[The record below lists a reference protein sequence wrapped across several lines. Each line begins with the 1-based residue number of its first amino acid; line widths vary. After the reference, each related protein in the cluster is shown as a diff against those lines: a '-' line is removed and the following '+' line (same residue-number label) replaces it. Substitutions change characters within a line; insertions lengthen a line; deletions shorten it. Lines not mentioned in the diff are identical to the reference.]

1 MWNGKEMVKILH
13 SHGTIAQRKWV
24 ITILV
29 LIITSSALII
39 SGCTANTDTKPASYA
54 DINGLSIQKIEVIHF
69 HGTQQ
74 CSSCILLGQY
84 AEETVNTYFSKELE
98 SGKIT
103 FDHINYDLPQN
114 NELVMKYGVTGS
126 SLWLGVYD
134 ENGFHKEENINVW
147 YKLDNKQDFMNYLT
161 GLLEK
166 RLSGDFS

>member
-1 MWNGKEMVKILH
+1 MVKILQ
-13 SHGTIAQRKWV
+13 SHESIAQRKWF

-29 LIITSSALII
+29 LIISFSALII
-39 SGCTANTDTKPASYA
+39 SGCMENTDPKPASYT
-54 DINGLSIQKIEVIHF
+54 DVNSLSIQKIEIIHF
-69 HGTQQ
+69 HATQQ
-74 CSSCILLGQY
+74 CRSCIILGQY

-103 FDHINYDLPQN
+103 FNHINYDLPQN
-114 NELVMKYGVTGS
+114 NELVVKYGVTGS

-147 YKLDNKQDFMNYLT
+147 YKLSNKQDFISYLK
-161 GLLEK
+161 GLIEN

>member
-1 MWNGKEMVKILH
+1 MVKILQ
-13 SHGTIAQRKWV
+13 SHESNESIVQRKWF

-29 LIITSSALII
+29 LIISFSALII
-39 SGCTANTDTKPASYA
+39 SGCMENTDPKPASYT
-54 DINGLSIQKIEVIHF
+54 DVNSLSIQKIEIIHF
-69 HGTQQ
+69 HATQQ
-74 CSSCILLGQY
+74 CSSCIILGQY

-103 FDHINYDLPQN
+103 FNHINYDLPQN
-114 NELVMKYGVTGS
+114 NELTVKYGVTGS

-147 YKLDNKQDFMNYLT
+147 YKLSNKQDFISYLK
-161 GLLEK
+161 GLIEN

>member
-1 MWNGKEMVKILH
+1 MWEGQEMVKILQ
-13 SHGTIAQRKWV
+13 SHESMAQSKWFV
-24 ITILV
+24 TILV
-29 LIITSSALII
+29 LIISSSALII
-39 SGCTANTDTKPASYA
+39 SGCMANTDTKPASYT
-54 DINGLSIQKIEVIHF
+54 DVNGSSIQKIEVIHF
-69 HGTQQ
+69 HATQQ
-74 CSSCILLGQY
+74 CISCVMLGQY

-114 NELVMKYGVTGS
+114 NGLVVKYGVTGS

-147 YKLDNKQDFMNYLT
+147 YKLNNKQDFMNYLT
-161 GLLEK
+161 EHIEK

>member
-1 MWNGKEMVKILH
+1 MVKIIQ
-13 SHGTIAQRKWV
+13 SHGSIAKRKLV

-29 LIITSSALII
+29 LIITSSSLII
-39 SGCTANTDTKPASYA
+39 SGCMANTDTKPASYT
-54 DINGLSIQKIEVIHF
+54 DTNGLSIQKIEVIHF

-74 CSSCILLGQY
+74 CSSCVLLGQY
-84 AEETVNTYFSKELE
+84 AEETVNSYFSKELE

-103 FDHINYDLPQN
+103 FNHINYDLSQN
-114 NELVMKYGVTGS
+114 SELVVKYGVTGS

-147 YKLDNKQDFMNYLT
+147 YKLNDKQDFMSYFR
-161 GLLEK
+161 GLIEK